1 MTWLTKIALKKRWLT
16 FLIVALITGASIWS
30 TLTLQ
35 MELIPNIELP
45 VTSVITVYPQAKPE
59 KVMNDVTVHVESAIS
74 NIDGLDQLISTAA
87 EGTTFTLAMFEY
99 GTDMDKVNGTI
110 YQNLAKL
117 DLPPEVR
124 GLPATMPQ
132 LKENPQLYAID
143 INMMPVVMVS
153 LTGDM
158 LPSQLE
164 EIANTNIIPRL
175 ETIEGVYH
183 VGVDGGSNKQALV
196 NLDAEKMNAAGVS
209 ISQVAAIIA
218 GKEYS
223 SLNQLENATLE
234 TDTLKLSDIAEVN
247 LGMPPGTSVSRAN
260 GQTSVTVSVM
270 KEAEANTVTVAN
282 AVIDE
287 LESIETTLG
296 NNVRLITVMDQ
307 SEYIE
312 TSIGD
317 LARNAL
323 IGFVL
328 AVIVVFFF
336 LMAFRA
342 SLVTAISIPL
352 SLLVSFLAM
361 RFLGITINLLTL
373 SAVAIV
379 VGRVIDNS
387 IVVLEVI
394 YRRMQQGEAFGE
406 AALNGVREVAAPI
419 TSSTLATVVIFI
431 PIAFVG
437 GIVGEMFMPFAITMT
452 IALIASLIVALMVI
466 PPLSNFTVSRKGVAK
481 EKHTWYQRAYIP
493 TLKWSLKHR
502 AATLII
508 AVLLFFGSFSL
519 VPIIGTAF
527 MPQMS
532 EKMLTVD
539 IELPRGTDLATT
551 EEAAIKLE
559 HVIGENPDVKV
570 YQTSAGTSSSL
581 MGSFSSLMGGGGS
594 TASITVILDQE
605 VDLEQQAADIR
616 SNLEGMVEGSS
627 VTVTTGNPMAGG
639 MMGSSLDVSIRG
651 DNYEDIASTGR
662 LLFDELQDVSGLAE
676 LGLAL
681 SEMEAKLDI
690 VPDPAKMMASGLS
703 MEKLQQISQEFM
715 LMTMG
720 NTVSRVN
727 IDGETYEVFVNG
739 IARDL
744 NSEETAK
751 ELMVGWPESV
761 ALGDI
766 ATVTLGEQ
774 QINVQRVNEKLAVS
788 ITGIITAE
796 DIGSVNRAVQQ
807 KIDALPL
814 PTGVEV
820 TMGGVMEMMQESF
833 SGMFIAIIVAILLAY
848 AVIAV
853 TFRSFLKPIIIMV
866 SLPLA
871 SIGALVGLL
880 LAGQP
885 LGVSALMGV
894 LMLVGIVLTN
904 AIVLIDLVEK
914 LRKKGMDTYDALVEA
929 GRTRM
934 RPILMTALTTMI
946 AMLPIAV
953 GLGEGTVLSAE
964 LAIVVIGGLFSSTLL
979 TLLVIPAIYSLFSG
993 TRRKVLTGLT

>member
-16 FLIVALITGASIWS
+16 FLIVALIIGASIWS

-59 KVMNDVTVHVESAIS
+59 KVMNDVTVHIESAIS
-74 NIDGLDQLISTAA
+74 GIDGLDQLISTAA

-99 GTDMDKVNGTI
+99 GTDMDKVNDTI
-110 YQNLAKL
+110 NQNLAKL

-164 EIANTNIIPRL
+164 EIAVTEIIPRL
-175 ETIEGVYH
+175 ETIKGVYH
-183 VGVDGGSNKQALV
+183 VGVDGGSNKQALI
-196 NLDAEKMNAAGVS
+196 NLDAGKMNAAGVS
-209 ISQVAAIIA
+209 MSQVAAIIA
-218 GKEYS
+218 GKEYG

-247 LGMPPGTSVSRAN
+247 LGMPPGTAVSRAN
-260 GQTSVTVSVM
+260 GQTSVSVIVM

-282 AVIDE
+282 AVIKE

-296 NNVRLITVMDQ
+296 NDVRLITVMDQ

-342 SLVTAISIPL
+342 SIVTAISIPL
-352 SLLVSFLAM
+352 SLLVGFLVM

-394 YRRMQQGEAFGE
+394 YRRMQQGEAFRE
-406 AALNGVREVAAPI
+406 AALDGVREVAAPI

-437 GIVGEMFMPFAITMT
+437 GIVGEMFMPFAITIT

-466 PPLSNFTVSRKGVAK
+466 PPLSNFTISRKAKAK

-493 TLKWSLKHR
+493 VLKWSLKNR

-527 MPQMS
+527 IPQMS

-551 EEAAIKLE
+551 EEAAIQVE

-605 VDLEQQAADIR
+605 VDLEQQADDIR
-616 SNLEGMVEGSS
+616 SNLEGMVEGSAI
-627 VTVTTGNPMAGG
+627 TVTTGNPMASG

-651 DNYEDIASTGR
+651 DNYEDIASIGR

-676 LGLAL
+676 LDLAL
-681 SEMEAKLDI
+681 SDTEPRLDI
-690 VPDPAKMMASGLS
+690 VPDPAKVMASGLS
-703 MEKLQQISQEFM
+703 MEKLQQINQEFM
-715 LMTMG
+715 LMSMG
-720 NTVSRVN
+720 STVSRVN
-727 IDGETYEVFVNG
+727 IERETYEVHING
-739 IARDL
+739 IAQNL
-744 NSEETAK
+744 NSVETAS
-751 ELMVGWPESV
+751 ELRIGWPESV

-766 ATVTLGEQ
+766 TTVTLEEQ
-774 QINVQRVNEKLAVS
+774 QINIQRINEKLAVS

-796 DIGSVNRAVQQ
+796 DIGSVNQAVQQ
-807 KIDALPL
+807 KIDTLPL

-833 SGMFIAIIVAILLAY
+833 TGMFIAIIVAILLAY
-848 AVIAV
+848 AVIAI

-914 LRKKGMDTYDALVEA
+914 LRKKGTDTYDALVES

-979 TLLVIPAIYSLFSG
+979 TLLVIPVLYSFGQGL
-993 TRRKVLTGLT
+993 RREKAAG

>member
-164 EIANTNIIPRL
+164 EIAVTEIIPRL

-196 NLDAEKMNAAGVS
+196 NLDAEKMNAADVS
-209 ISQVAAIIA
+209 MSQVAAILA
-218 GKEYS
+218 GKEYG
-223 SLNQLENATLE
+223 SLNQLENATFE

-527 MPQMS
+527 IPQMS

-594 TASITVILDQE
+594 TASITVILDQD

-774 QINVQRVNEKLAVS
+774 QINIQRVNEKLAVS

>member
-16 FLIVALITGASIWS
+16 FLIVALVTGASIWS
-30 TLTLQ
+30 TLALQ

-59 KVMNDVTVHVESAIS
+59 VVMNDVTVHVESAIS
-74 NIDGLDQLISTAA
+74 DIDGLDHIISTAA

-99 GTDMDKVNGTI
+99 GTDMDKVNDI
-110 YQNLAKL
+110 INSNLASL
-117 DLPPEVR
+117 DLPPEIR

-143 INMMPVVMVS
+143 INIMPVVIVS
-153 LTGDM
+153 LTGEM
-158 LPSQLE
+158 LPSELE
-164 EIANTNIIPRL
+164 EIAVTEIIPRL
-175 ETIEGVYH
+175 EKIEGIYH
-183 VGVDGGSNKQALV
+183 VGVDGGSNKQALI
-196 NLDAEKMNAAGVS
+196 NLDAEKMNVAGVS
-209 ISQVAAIIA
+209 MSQVATILA
-218 GKEYS
+218 GKEYG

-234 TDTLKLSDIAEVN
+234 TDTLRLSNIAEVN
-247 LGMPPGTSVSRAN
+247 LGLPPGTAVSHTN
-260 GQTSVTVSVM
+260 GQTSVIISVM

-282 AVIDE
+282 AITDE

-296 NNVRLITVMDQ
+296 NDVRLITVMDQ

-317 LARNAL
+317 LTRNAL
-323 IGFVL
+323 IGFAL

-336 LMAFRA
+336 LMAVRA

-352 SLLVSFLAM
+352 SLLVGFLAM

-394 YRRMQQGEAFGE
+394 YRRMQQGEAFMD
-406 AALNGVREVAAPI
+406 AALNGAREVAAPI

-437 GIVGEMFMPFAITMT
+437 GIVGEMFMPFALTMT

-466 PPLSNFTVSRKGVAK
+466 PPLSNFTISRKAEAK
-481 EKHTWYQRAYIP
+481 EKLAWYQRAYIP
-493 TLKWSLKHR
+493 VLKWSLKYR
-502 AATLII
+502 ALTLVI
-508 AVLLFFGSFSL
+508 AGALFIYSFSL
-519 VPIIGTAF
+519 IPIIGTAF
-527 MPQMS
+527 IPQMS

-551 EEAAIKLE
+551 EEAANE
-559 HVIGENPDVKV
+559 VEDVIGENPDVKV
-570 YQTSAGTSSSL
+570 YQTNAGTSGSL
-581 MGSFSSLMGGGGS
+581 MGSFSSLMGSGS
-594 TASITVILDQE
+594 AASIMVTLDRE
-605 VDLEQQAADIR
+605 VDLEQQAADMR
-616 SNLEGMVEGSS
+616 SNLEGIVEGGT
-627 VTVTTGNPMAGG
+627 VTVSTGDPMAGA
-639 MMGSSLDVSIRG
+639 MMGSSLDISIRG
-651 DNYEDIASTGR
+651 DNYEDIANTGR
-662 LLFDELQDVSGLAE
+662 LLFDKLQDVSGLAE
-676 LGLAL
+676 LNLAL
-681 SEMEAKLDI
+681 SDMEPKLDI
-690 VPDPAKMMASGLS
+690 VPDKAKMMASGLS

-715 LMTMG
+715 LMSMGTM
-720 NTVSRVN
+720 VSRVK
-727 IDGETYEVFVNG
+727 IEGKTYEVYVSG
-739 IARDL
+739 IAQNL
-744 NSEETAK
+744 NSVETAK
-751 ELMVGWPESV
+751 ELRVGWPESV
-761 ALGDI
+761 ALDDI
-766 ATVTLGEQ
+766 ASVTLGEQ
-774 QINVQRVNEKLAVS
+774 VTNIQRIDEKLAVS

-796 DIGSVNRAVQQ
+796 DIGSINRAVQQ
-807 KIDALPL
+807 RIDALPL
-814 PTGVEV
+814 PSGVEV
-820 TMGGVMEMMQESF
+820 TMGGVMERMRESF

-914 LRKKGMDTYDALVEA
+914 LRRKGMDTYDALVES

-979 TLLVIPAIYSLFSG
+979 TLLVIPVLYSLSH
-993 TRRKVLTGLT
+993 GLRQRIGRT

>member
-59 KVMNDVTVHVESAIS
+59 KVMNDVTVHIESAIS
-74 NIDGLDQLISTAA
+74 GIDGVDHLISTAA

-99 GTDMDKVNGTI
+99 GTDMDKVNDTI
-110 YQNLAKL
+110 NQNLAKL

-164 EIANTNIIPRL
+164 EIAVTEIIPRL

-209 ISQVAAIIA
+209 MSQIAAILA
-218 GKEYS
+218 SKEYS
-223 SLNQLENATLE
+223 SLNQLENAFLE

-247 LGMPPGTSVSRAN
+247 LGLPPGTAVSRTN
-260 GQTSVTVSVM
+260 GQTSVTISVM

-282 AVIDE
+282 AVIDK

-296 NNVRLITVMDQ
+296 NDVRLITVMDQ

-317 LARNAL
+317 LTRNAL

-352 SLLVSFLAM
+352 SLLVGFLAM

-394 YRRMQQGEAFGE
+394 YRRMQQGEAFRE
-406 AALNGVREVAAPI
+406 AALNGAREVAAPI

-466 PPLSNFTVSRKGVAK
+466 PPLSNFTISRKGVAK

-502 AATLII
+502 VATLII
-508 AVLLFFGSFSL
+508 AVLLFFGSFSM

-527 MPQMS
+527 IPQMS

-539 IELPRGTDLATT
+539 IELPRGTDLAST
-551 EEAAIKLE
+551 ERAAMLVE
-559 HVIGENPDVKV
+559 QVIGGNPDVTTF
-570 YQTSAGTSSSL
+570 QTDAGTSSSL
-581 MGSFSSLMGGGGS
+581 MGSFSSLMGGGGN
-594 TASITVILDQE
+594 TASITVIFDQD
-605 VDLEQQAADIR
+605 VDLEQQAANIR
-616 SNLEGMVEGSS
+616 STLEGMVEGSAI
-627 VTVTTGNPMAGG
+627 TVTTGNPMVSG

-651 DNYEDIASTGR
+651 DNYEDIASTGQ
-662 LLFDELQDVSGLAE
+662 LLFNELQDVSGLAE
-676 LGLAL
+676 LDLAL
-681 SEMEAKLDI
+681 SDTEPKLDI
-690 VPDPAKMMASGLS
+690 VPDLTKMMASGLS
-703 MEKLQQISQEFM
+703 MEKLQQINQEFM
-715 LMTMG
+715 LMSMG
-720 NTVSRVN
+720 STVSRVN
-727 IDGETYEVFVNG
+727 IERETYEVHVNG
-739 IARDL
+739 IVQNL
-744 NSEETAK
+744 NSAETARK
-751 ELMVGWPESV
+751 LRVGWPESV

-766 ATVTLGEQ
+766 AAVTFGEQ
-774 QINVQRVNEKLAVS
+774 QINIQRINEKLAVS

-807 KIDALPL
+807 KIDTLSLPA
-814 PTGVEV
+814 GVEV

-833 SGMFIAIIVAILLAY
+833 SGMFISIIVAILLAY

-853 TFRSFLKPIIIMV
+853 TFRSFLKPLIIMV

-914 LRKKGMDTYDALVEA
+914 LRKKGMDTYDALVES
-929 GRTRM
+929 GQTRM

-979 TLLVIPAIYSLFSG
+979 TLLVIPVIYSLFG
-993 TRRKVLTGLT
+993 GIHQRL

>member
-1 MTWLTKIALKKRWLT
+1 MSWLTKIALKKRWLT
-16 FLIVALITGASIWS
+16 FLIVALVTGASIWS

-35 MELIPNIELP
+35 MELIPDIELP
-45 VTSVITVYPQAKPE
+45 MTSVITLYPQAKPE
-59 KVMNDVTVHVESAIS
+59 AVMNDVTVHIESAIS
-74 NIDGLDQLISTAA
+74 GINGLDQLVSTAS
-87 EGTTFTLAMFEY
+87 EGMTFTFATFEY
-99 GTDMDKVNGTI
+99 GTDMDKVNDI
-110 YQNLAKL
+110 INQNLAEL

-124 GLPATMPQ
+124 GLPNMMPQ

-164 EIANTNIIPRL
+164 EIAVTEIVPKL
-175 ETIEGVYH
+175 EAIDGVYH
-183 VGVDGGSNKQALV
+183 VGVNGGSNKQALV
-196 NLDAEKMNAAGVS
+196 NLNAEKMNTAGVS
-209 ISQVAAIIA
+209 MSQVAAILA
-218 GKEYS
+218 SNEYS
-223 SLNQLENATLE
+223 SLAQLENTTIATGILE
-234 TDTLKLSDIAEVN
+234 LGDIAEVN
-247 LGMPPGTSVSRAN
+247 LGLPPGTAVSRTN
-260 GQTSVTVSVM
+260 GQTGITISVM

-282 AVIDE
+282 TVIDE
-287 LESIETTLG
+287 LESIEATLG
-296 NNVRLITVMDQ
+296 NDVRLITVMDQ

-312 TSIGD
+312 SSIGD

-323 IGFVL
+323 IGFAL

-352 SLLVSFLAM
+352 SLLVGFLFM
-361 RFLGITINLLTL
+361 KFSGITINLLTL
-373 SAVAIV
+373 SAMAIA

-387 IVVLEVI
+387 IVVIEVI
-394 YRRMQQGEAFGE
+394 YRRIQQGEGFKE

-437 GIVGEMFMPFAITMT
+437 GIVGEMFMPFALTMA

-466 PPLSNFTVSRKGVAK
+466 PPLSNFSISKKNKVK
-481 EKHTWYQRAYIP
+481 ERQTWYQRAYIP
-493 TLKWSLKHR
+493 ALKWSLNHR
-502 AATLII
+502 AVTLII

-519 VPIIGTAF
+519 VPVIGTAF
-527 MPQMS
+527 IPQMS

-539 IELPRGTDLATT
+539 IELPRGTDLVTI
-551 EEAAIKLE
+551 EEAAIQLE
-559 HVIGENPDVKV
+559 HVIGENHDVKV

-581 MGSFSSLMGGGGS
+581 MGSFNSLMGGGS
-594 TASITVILDQE
+594 NTASITVMLDQE
-605 VDLEQQAADIR
+605 VDLEQEAADLRI
-616 SNLEGMVEGSS
+616 SLEGIVEGS
-627 VTVTTGNPMAGG
+627 TIAVTTGDPMAGG

-651 DNYEDIASTGR
+651 DKYEDIASTGR
-662 LLFDELQDVSGLAE
+662 LLFDELRDVSGLAE
-676 LGLAL
+676 LELAL
-681 SEMEAKLDI
+681 SDMEPKLDI
-690 VPDPAKMMASGLS
+690 VPDPAKILASGLP
-703 MEKLQQISQEFM
+703 MEKIQQINQEIM
-715 LMTMG
+715 LMMMG
-720 NTVSRVN
+720 TTVSLVN
-727 IDGETYEVFVNG
+727 IEGETYEVYVNG
-739 IARDL
+739 IAQNL
-744 NSEETAK
+744 NSAETAR
-751 ELMVGWPESV
+751 EVRIGWPESV
-761 ALGDI
+761 TLGEI
-766 ATVTLGEQ
+766 ASVTLGEQ
-774 QINVQRVNEKLAVS
+774 QTNVQRIDEKLAAS
-788 ITGIITAE
+788 IIAIITAE
-796 DIGSVNRAVQQ
+796 DVGSVNRAVQQ

-814 PTGVEV
+814 PTGVEI

-880 LAGQP
+880 IAGQP

-914 LRKKGMDTYDALVEA
+914 LRKTGMDTYDALVES

-979 TLLVIPAIYSLFSG
+979 TLLVIPVIYSLFQ
-993 TRRKVLTGLT
+993 RRRSQMRRV

>member
-1 MTWLTKIALKKRWLT
+1 MTWLTKIAMKKRWLT
-16 FLIVALITGASIWS
+16 FLIVALVTGASIWS

-35 MELIPNIELP
+35 MELIPDIELP

-59 KVMNDVTVHVESAIS
+59 QVVNDITVHVESAIS
-74 NIDGLDQLISTAA
+74 DIDGLDQLVSTAA

-99 GTDMDKVNGTI
+99 GTDMDKVNDTI
-110 YQNLAKL
+110 NQNLAQL

-124 GLPATMPQ
+124 ELPATMPQ
-132 LKENPQLYAID
+132 LQENPQLYAID

-158 LPSQLE
+158 PPSQLE
-164 EIANTNIIPRL
+164 EIAVTKIIPRL

-209 ISQVAAIIA
+209 MVQVAAILA
-218 GKEYS
+218 GKEYG
-223 SLNQLENATLE
+223 SLNQLESATLE
-234 TDTLKLSDIAEVN
+234 TDTLKLSDIAEVDFG
-247 LGMPPGTSVSRAN
+247 LPPGTAVSRTN

-270 KEAEANTVTVAN
+270 KEAEASTVTVAN

-287 LESIETTLG
+287 FESLETTLG
-296 NNVRLITVMDQ
+296 NDVRLITVMDQ

-317 LARNAL
+317 LTRNAL

-328 AVIVVFFF
+328 AVIVVFLF

-352 SLLVSFLAM
+352 SLLVGFLAM

-373 SAVAIV
+373 SAMAIV

-394 YRRMQQGEAFGE
+394 YRRMQQGEAFRE
-406 AALNGVREVAAPI
+406 AALNGAREVAAPI

-437 GIVGEMFMPFAITMT
+437 GIVGEMFMPFALTIT

-466 PPLSNFTVSRKGVAK
+466 PPLSNFTISRKAEAK
-481 EKHTWYQRAYIP
+481 EKHPWYQRAYVP
-493 TLKWSLKHR
+493 VLKWSLKHR
-502 AATLII
+502 AVTLII

-519 VPIIGTAF
+519 VPVIGTAF
-527 MPQMS
+527 LPQMS

-539 IELPRGTDLATT
+539 IELPRGTDLTTT
-551 EEAAIKLE
+551 EEAAIELE
-559 HVIGENPDVKV
+559 HVIGENPDVEA

-581 MGSFSSLMGGGGS
+581 MGGFSSLMGGGGN
-594 TASITVILDQE
+594 TASITVILNRE
-605 VDLEQQAADIR
+605 VDLEQQAADMR
-616 SNLEGMVEGSS
+616 SNLEGIVEGGTI
-627 VTVTTGNPMAGG
+627 TVTTGDPMASG
-639 MMGSSLDVSIRG
+639 MMGSSLDISIRG
-651 DNYEDIASTGR
+651 DNYEDIASIAR
-662 LLFDELQDVSGLAE
+662 LLYDELQDVSGLAE
-676 LGLAL
+676 LDLAL
-681 SEMEAKLDI
+681 SDMEPKLDI
-690 VPDPAKMMASGLS
+690 VPDPAKMIASGLS
-703 MEKLQQISQEFM
+703 TEKLQQINQEIM
-715 LMTMG
+715 LMLMG
-720 NTVSRVN
+720 STVSRVN
-727 IDGETYEVFVNG
+727 IEGETYEVYVNG
-739 IARDL
+739 IAQNL
-744 NSEETAK
+744 SSAETAK
-751 ELMVGWPESV
+751 ELRVGWPESV
-761 ALGDI
+761 SLGDI
-766 ATVTLGEQ
+766 AAVTFGEQ
-774 QINVQRVNEKLAVS
+774 QTNIQRINEKLAVS
-788 ITGIITAE
+788 ITAIITAE
-796 DIGSVNRAVQQ
+796 DVGSVNRAVQQ
-807 KIDALPL
+807 KIDILPL
-814 PTGVEV
+814 PAGVEV

-833 SGMFIAIIVAILLAY
+833 TSMFVAILVAILLAY

-914 LRKKGMDTYDALVEA
+914 LRKKGMDTYDALVES

-979 TLLVIPAIYSLFSG
+979 TLLVIPVLYSFG
-993 TRRKVLTGLT
+993 QGLRQRIGRT

>member
-1 MTWLTKIALKKRWLT
+1 MSWLTKIAMKKRWLT
-16 FLIVALITGASIWS
+16 FLIVALISGVSIWS
-30 TLTLQ
+30 TLTLK
-35 MELIPNIELP
+35 MEMIPNIELP

-59 KVMNDVTVHVESAIS
+59 KVMNDVTIKIESAIS
-74 NIDGLDQLISTAA
+74 GMNGLDQLISTAS
-87 EGTTFTLAMFEY
+87 EGSTFTIAMFDY
-99 GTDMDKVNGTI
+99 GTDMDKVNDTI
-110 YQNLAKL
+110 NQNLAEL
-117 DLPPEVR
+117 DLPPEIR

-143 INMMPVVMVS
+143 MNMMPVVMVS

-158 LPSQLE
+158 QPSQLE
-164 EIANTNIIPRL
+164 EIAVTEIIPRL
-175 ETIEGVYH
+175 EAIDGVYH
-183 VGVDGGSNKQALV
+183 VSVEGGSNKQALV
-196 NLDAEKMNAAGVS
+196 NLDAEKMNAAGIS
-209 ISQVAAIIA
+209 MSQVAAII
-218 GKEYS
+218 GSQEYS
-223 SLNQLENATLE
+223 SLKQLENATLE
-234 TDTLKLSDIAEVN
+234 TDTLELSDIAEVN
-247 LGMPPGTSVSRAN
+247 LGLPPGTAVSRTN
-260 GQTSVTVSVM
+260 GQTSVMISVM

-282 AVIDE
+282 ALIDE
-287 LESIETTLG
+287 FQSIETTLG
-296 NNVRLITVMDQ
+296 NDVRLITVWDQ

-317 LARNAL
+317 LIRNAL

-336 LMAFRA
+336 LMAVRA

-352 SLLVSFLAM
+352 SLLVGFLAM

-394 YRRMQQGEAFGE
+394 YRRMQQGEAFRE
-406 AALNGVREVAAPI
+406 AALNGVKEVAAPI

-437 GIVGEMFMPFAITMT
+437 GIVGEMFVPFALTMT
-452 IALIASLIVALMVI
+452 VALVASLLVALMVI
-466 PPLSNFTVSRKGVAK
+466 PPLSNFTISRKAEVK
-481 EKHTWYQRAYIP
+481 EKYTWYQRAYIP
-493 TLKWSLKHR
+493 VLKWSLKYR
-502 AATLII
+502 AMTLII
-508 AVLLFFGSFSL
+508 AMALFLGSFSL
-519 VPIIGTAF
+519 VPVIGTAF
-527 MPQMS
+527 IPQMS
-532 EKMLTVD
+532 EKMITVD
-539 IELPRGTDLATT
+539 IELPRGTDLASI
-551 EEAAIKLE
+551 ERAAMPVEQI
-559 HVIGENPDVKV
+559 IADNPDVRTF
-570 YQTSAGTSSSL
+570 QTDAGTSSSL
-581 MGSFSSLMGGGGS
+581 IGSFSSLMGAGS
-594 TASITVILDQE
+594 NTASILVYLDQE
-605 VDLEQQAADIR
+605 VDLEQQAADMR
-616 SNLEGMVEGSS
+616 SKLEGAVEGGTI
-627 VTVTTGNPMAGG
+627 TVTTGDPMASG
-639 MMGSSLDVSIRG
+639 MMGSNLDISIRG
-651 DNYEDIASTGR
+651 NNYEDIASTGQ
-662 LLFDELQDVSGLAE
+662 LLFNELRNVYGLAE
-676 LGLAL
+676 LDLAQ
-681 SEMEAKLDI
+681 SETEAKLDI
-690 VPDPAKMMASGLS
+690 IPDQAKMMASGLP
-703 MEKLQQISQEFM
+703 METLQQINQEFM
-715 LMTMG
+715 LISMG
-720 NTVSRVN
+720 KTISRVN
-727 IDGETYEVFVNG
+727 IEGQTYEVRVNG
-739 IARDL
+739 IAQNL
-744 NSEETAK
+744 NSVETAN
-751 ELMVGWPESV
+751 ELKVGWPESV

-766 ATVTLGEQ
+766 ANITLGEQ
-774 QINVQRVNEKLAVS
+774 QTNIQRIDEKLAVS

-807 KIDALPL
+807 KIDALSL
-814 PTGVEV
+814 PAGVEV

-904 AIVLIDLVEK
+904 AIVLIDLAEK
-914 LRKKGMDTYDALVEA
+914 LRKKGTGTYEAIVEA

-979 TLLVIPAIYSLFSG
+979 TLLVIPVLYSLG
-993 TRRKVLTGLT
+993 QGRRREKAAD

>member
-1 MTWLTKIALKKRWLT
+1 MSWLTKIAMKKRWLT

-59 KVMNDVTVHVESAIS
+59 KVMNDVTIYIESAIS
-74 NIDGLDQLISTAA
+74 GMNGLDQLISTAA
-87 EGTTFTLAMFEY
+87 EGSTFTLAMFEY
-99 GTDMDKVNGTI
+99 GTDMDKVNSTI
-110 YQNLAKL
+110 RKNLAKL
-117 DLPPEVR
+117 DLPPEIR
-124 GLPATMPQ
+124 ELPATMPQ

-143 INMMPVVMVS
+143 MNMMPVVMVS

-164 EIANTNIIPRL
+164 EIAVTEIIPRL

-196 NLDAEKMNAAGVS
+196 NLDAEEMNAAGVS
-209 ISQVAAIIA
+209 MSQVAAIIA
-218 GKEYS
+218 SQEYG
-223 SLNQLENATLE
+223 SLNKLENATLE
-234 TDTLKLSDIAEVN
+234 TDTLKLSDIGEVN
-247 LGMPPGTSVSRAN
+247 LGLPSGTAVSRTN
-260 GQTSVTVSVM
+260 GQTSVMVSVM

-296 NNVRLITVMDQ
+296 NDVRLITVMDQ

-317 LARNAL
+317 LTRNAI
-323 IGFVL
+323 IGFLL

-352 SLLVSFLAM
+352 SLLVGFLVM

-394 YRRMQQGEAFGE
+394 YRRIQQGEAFRE

-437 GIVGEMFMPFAITMT
+437 GIVGEMFMPFALTMT

-466 PPLSNFTVSRKGVAK
+466 PPLSNFTISRKAEVN

-493 TLKWSLKHR
+493 VLKWSLKYR

-539 IELPRGTDLATT
+539 IELPRGADLASI
-551 EEAAIKLE
+551 ERAAMLVE
-559 HVIGENPDVKV
+559 QVIADNPDVTTF
-570 YQTSAGTSSSL
+570 QTDAGTSSSL
-581 MGSFSSLMGGGGS
+581 IGSFSSLMGSGS
-594 TASITVILDQE
+594 TASIMVTLDRE
-605 VDLEQQAADIR
+605 VDLEQQSADMR
-616 SNLEGMVEGSS
+616 SNLEGIVEGGT
-627 VTVTTGNPMAGG
+627 VTVTTGDPMAGA
-639 MMGSSLDVSIRG
+639 MMGSSLDISIRG

-662 LLFDELQDVSGLAE
+662 LLFDKLQDVSGLAE
-676 LGLAL
+676 LDLAL
-681 SEMEAKLDI
+681 SDTEPKLDI
-690 VPDPAKMMASGLS
+690 VPDPAKMMATGLPA
-703 MEKLQQISQEFM
+703 ETLQQISQEFM
-715 LMTMG
+715 LISMG
-720 NTVSRVN
+720 STISRVN
-727 IDGETYEVFVNG
+727 IEGEIYDVYISG
-739 IARDL
+739 IAQNL
-744 NSEETAK
+744 NSVETAK
-751 ELMVGWPESV
+751 GLRVGWPESV

-774 QINVQRVNEKLAVS
+774 QSNIQRIDEKLAVS
-788 ITGIITAE
+788 VTGIITAE
-796 DIGSVNRAVQQ
+796 DVGSVNRAVQK

-814 PTGVEV
+814 PDRVEV
-820 TMGGVMEMMQESF
+820 TMGGVMERMQESF

-914 LRKKGMDTYDALVEA
+914 LRKKGMDTYDALVES

-979 TLLVIPAIYSLFSG
+979 TLLVIPVLYSLG
-993 TRRKVLTGLT
+993 QGLRQRIGRT

>member
-16 FLIVALITGASIWS
+16 FLIVALISGASIWS

-59 KVMNDVTVHVESAIS
+59 KVMNDVTISVESAIS
-74 NIDGLDQLISTAA
+74 GIHGLDQLISTAT
-87 EGTTFTLAMFEY
+87 EGSTFTLAMFEY
-99 GTDMDKVNGTI
+99 GTDMDKVNDTI
-110 YQNLAKL
+110 NKNLAGL
-117 DLPPEVR
+117 DLPPEIR

-132 LKENPQLYAID
+132 LKDNPRLFAID

-164 EIANTNIIPRL
+164 EIAVTEIIPRL
-175 ETIEGVYH
+175 ENIKGVYH
-183 VGVDGGSNKQALV
+183 VGVEGGSNKQALV

-209 ISQVAAIIA
+209 MSQVAAILA
-218 GKEYS
+218 GKEYG
-223 SLNQLENATLE
+223 SLNQLENTTLG
-234 TDTLKLSDIAEVN
+234 TDTLKLSDIAGVN
-247 LGMPPGTSVSRAN
+247 LGLPPGTAVSRTN

-282 AVIDE
+282 AVTDE
-287 LESIETTLG
+287 LESIQTSLG
-296 NNVRLITVMDQ
+296 NDVRLVTVLDQ

-312 TSIGD
+312 KSIGD

-328 AVIVVFFF
+328 AVIVVFLF

-394 YRRMQQGEAFGE
+394 YRRMQQGEAFRE
-406 AALNGVREVAAPI
+406 AALNGAREVAAPI

-437 GIVGEMFMPFAITMT
+437 GIVGEMFMPFALTMT

-466 PPLSNFTVSRKGVAK
+466 PPLSNFSISRKKEVK
-481 EKHTWYQRAYIP
+481 EKLTWYQRAYIP
-493 TLKWSLKHR
+493 VLKWSLKHR

-508 AVLLFFGSFSL
+508 AVVLFLGSFSL
-519 VPIIGTAF
+519 VPVIGTAF
-527 MPQMS
+527 IPQMS
-532 EKMLTVD
+532 EKMLTVN
-539 IELPRGTDLATT
+539 IELPRGADLAST
-551 EEAAIKLE
+551 ERAAMLVEK
-559 HVIGENPDVKV
+559 VIGDNPDVTTF
-570 YQTSAGTSSSL
+570 QTSAGTSGSL
-581 MGSFSSLMGGGGS
+581 MGSFSSLMGGGGN
-594 TASITVILDQE
+594 TASITVILDQS
-605 VDLEQQAADIR
+605 VDLEQQAADMR
-616 SNLEGMVEGSS
+616 SNLEGIAESGT
-627 VTVTTGNPMAGG
+627 VTVTTGNPMAGA
-639 MMGSSLDVSIRG
+639 MMGSNLDISIRG
-651 DNYEDIASTGR
+651 DSYEDIASTGR

-676 LGLAL
+676 LDLEL
-681 SEMEAKLDI
+681 SETEPKLDI
-690 VPDPAKMMASGLS
+690 TPEPAKMMASGLS
-703 MEKLQQISQEFM
+703 MEKLQQIGQEFL
-715 LMTMG
+715 LMSMG
-720 NTVSRVN
+720 STVSRVN
-727 IDGETYEVFVNG
+727 IEGKTYEVYVNG
-739 IARDL
+739 IAQNLD
-744 NSEETAK
+744 SAETAR
-751 ELMVGWPESV
+751 ELRVGWPESV

-766 ATVTLGEQ
+766 ASVTFGEQ
-774 QINVQRVNEKLAVS
+774 QINIQRINEKLAAS
-788 ITGIITAE
+788 ITGTITAE

-807 KIDALPL
+807 KIDTLPL
-814 PTGVEV
+814 PAGVEV

-853 TFRSFLKPIIIMV
+853 TFRSFLKPVIIMV

-904 AIVLIDLVEK
+904 AIVLIDLAEK
-914 LRKKGMDTYDALVEA
+914 LRKRGRDTYDALVEA

-979 TLLVIPAIYSLFSG
+979 TLLVIPVLYSLGQGLRQRTGG
-993 TRRKVLTGLT
+993 T

>member
-1 MTWLTKIALKKRWLT
+1 MSWLTKIAMKKRWLT
-16 FLIVALITGASIWS
+16 FTIVALVTGACIWS
-30 TLTLQ
+30 TLTLK
-35 MELIPNIELP
+35 MELIPDIELP
-45 VTSVITVYPQAKPE
+45 MTSVITVYPQAKPE

-74 NIDGLDQLISTAA
+74 DIDGLDHLVSTAS
-87 EGTTFTLAMFEY
+87 EGMTFTFATFEY

-110 YQNLAKL
+110 NQNLAQL

-124 GLPATMPQ
+124 ELPATMPQ
-132 LKENPQLYAID
+132 LQENPRLYAID

-158 LPSQLE
+158 PPSQLE
-164 EIANTNIIPRL
+164 EIAVAKIIPRL

-183 VGVDGGSNKQALV
+183 VGIDGGSNKQVLV

-209 ISQVAAIIA
+209 MFQVAAILA
-218 GKEYS
+218 GKEYG
-223 SLNQLENATLE
+223 SLNQLESATLE
-234 TDTLKLSDIAEVN
+234 TDTLKLSDIAEID
-247 LGMPPGTSVSRAN
+247 LGLPPGTAVSHTN
-260 GQTSVTVSVM
+260 GQTSVIVSVM
-270 KEAEANTVTVAN
+270 KEAEANTVIVAN

-287 LESIETTLG
+287 LESIEMTLG
-296 NNVRLITVMDQ
+296 NDVRLITVMDQ

-317 LARNAL
+317 LTRNAL

-328 AVIVVFFF
+328 AAIVVFLF

-352 SLLVSFLAM
+352 SLLVGFLAM

-373 SAVAIV
+373 SAMAII

-394 YRRMQQGEAFGE
+394 YRRMQQGEAFRE
-406 AALNGVREVAAPI
+406 AAINGAKEVATPI

-437 GIVGEMFMPFAITMT
+437 GIVGEMFMPFALTMT

-466 PPLSNFTVSRKGVAK
+466 PPLSNFTISQKAETK

-493 TLKWSLKHR
+493 VLKWSLKHR

-508 AVLLFFGSFSL
+508 ALLLFLGSFTL
-519 VPIIGTAF
+519 VPVIGTAF
-527 MPQMS
+527 IPQMS

-539 IELPRGTDLATT
+539 IELPRGTDLAST
-551 EEAAIKLE
+551 ERAAMLVEPI
-559 HVIGENPDVKV
+559 ISNNPDVITF
-570 YQTSAGTSSSL
+570 QTDAGTSSSL
-581 MGSFSSLMGGGGS
+581 IGSFSSLMGGGNN
-594 TASITVILDQE
+594 TATITVYLNQE
-605 VDLEQQAADIR
+605 VDLEQQAADLR
-616 SNLEGMVEGSS
+616 SNLEGIVEGGTI
-627 VTVTTGNPMAGG
+627 TVTTGDPMAGV
-639 MMGSSLDVSIRG
+639 MMGSSLEISIRG
-651 DNYEDIASTGR
+651 DNYEDIASTGW

-676 LGLAL
+676 LDLAL
-681 SEMEAKLDI
+681 PDMEAKLDI
-690 VPDPAKMMASGLS
+690 VPNPEKMMALGLS
-703 MEKLQQISQEFM
+703 MEKLQQINQEIM
-715 LMTMG
+715 LMLMG
-720 NTVSRVN
+720 STVSRVN

-744 NSEETAK
+744 NNEETAK

-774 QINVQRVNEKLAVS
+774 QTNIQRIDEKLAVS
-788 ITGIITAE
+788 ITAIITAE
-796 DIGSVNRAVQQ
+796 DVGSVNRAVQQ
-807 KIDALPL
+807 EIDALLMPA
-814 PTGVEV
+814 GVEV

-848 AVIAV
+848 TVIAV
-853 TFRSFLKPIIIMV
+853 TFRSFLKPIVIMV

-880 LAGQP
+880 IAGQP

-904 AIVLIDLVEK
+904 AIVLIDLAEK
-914 LRKKGMDTYDALVEA
+914 LRKKGIGTYDALVEA

-979 TLLVIPAIYSLFSG
+979 TLLVIPVMYSFGQGL
-993 TRRKVLTGLT
+993 RQRIRKK

>member
-164 EIANTNIIPRL
+164 EIAITNIIPRL

-218 GKEYS
+218 GKEYG
-223 SLNQLENATLE
+223 SLNQLENATFE

-527 MPQMS
+527 IPQMS

-774 QINVQRVNEKLAVS
+774 QINIQRVNEKLAVS

-914 LRKKGMDTYDALVEA
+914 LRKKGMDTYDALVES